1 MRPDP
6 SLTRSYYLTALTALR
21 FLDTRTNGRRF
32 GRDADA
38 RWKSFAGD
46 DPEDQA
52 PGRLRILTDLDRID
66 LLLRD
71 ADAQWPGAFGARTV
85 FDLPEVAEDDSFG
98 AEWDPEVQPTGDAE
112 RRPSIDGTALW
123 KQVMDAPVPA
133 DIPELLRRLAGIWDV
148 PLSPHPLSPPRP
160 GTRWLLHGASATASA
175 LPAFAASPDA
185 VWHTQVLV
193 VAEPPLVDGVSPRQQ
208 CRHAF
213 ARQLAALAAA
223 LLDQPARTR
232 LLRAVPAP
240 NEHPNHERITSGD
253 VEL

>member
-21 FLDTRTNGRRF
+21 FLDARTNGRRF
-32 GRDADA
+32 GKDADA

-46 DPEDQA
+46 DPEDRA

-98 AEWDPEVQPTGDAE
+98 AEWDPEVQPSGEAE

-123 KQVMDAPVPA
+123 KQVMGAPAPA
-133 DIPELLRRLAGIWDV
+133 DIPELLRCLAAIWEI
-148 PLSPHPLSPPRP
+148 PLSTHPLSPPRP
-160 GTRWLLHGASATASA
+160 GTRWLLRGAGATASA
-175 LPAFAASPDA
+175 IQAFATSPDA

-193 VAEPPLVDGVSPRQQ
+193 VAEPPLADDAGPRQQ
-208 CRHAF
+208 RQRSF

-232 LLRAVPAP
+232 LLRAAP
-240 NEHPNHERITSGD
+240 PPSEHPNYERITSGD
-253 VEL
+253 AEP